1 VPPSPDF
8 SLTAPL
14 KRIKE
19 LADDLARIHEG
30 DPARHTMAD
39 SIKHDVDAVLRA
51 LRRPKRRESV

>member
-1 VPPSPDF
+1 
-8 SLTAPL
+8 L

-19 LADDLARIHEG
+19 LAADLALLHEG
-30 DPARHTMAD
+30 DPARQTMAD

>member
-1 VPPSPDF
+1 
-8 SLTAPL
+8 L

-19 LADDLARIHEG
+19 LADDLARMHEG

>member
-1 VPPSPDF
+1 VTPSPDF

-19 LADDLARIHEG
+19 LADDLARMHEG

-39 SIKHDVDAVLRA
+39 SIKQDVDAVLRA
-51 LRRPKRRESV
+51 LRRPKRRASV

>member
-1 VPPSPDF
+1 
-8 SLTAPL
+8 LTTRL
-14 KRIKE
+14 ENIKE
-19 LADDLARIHEG
+19 LADDLARMREG